1 MSGLSG
7 IKAISFDVDGT
18 LWDFESAMRTALE
31 EVLSELAH
39 VDPHTARK
47 LDAERMIVL
56 RDETHERLRGKITD
70 LDAIREE
77 SIKQALREA
86 GISNDELGSYLAQ
99 VYFRRRDA
107 ARALFSDVRPT
118 LERLAARYRLGLLSN
133 GNSRADALGIG
144 DLISFEVFSQ
154 DHNGVEKP
162 ALRIFEIAFHE
173 AGCEPSELLHVGD
186 SMESDIAGA
195 KAAGSKAIWLN
206 RSLDARDGGTEPDFE
221 IRSLLELDEVLRQ

>member
-31 EVLSELAH
+31 EVLSELAQ

-86 GISNDELGSYLAQ
+86 GISNDELGS
-99 VYFRRRDA
+99 
-107 ARALFSDVRPT
+107 
-118 LERLAARYRLGLLSN
+118 
-133 GNSRADALGIG
+133 
-144 DLISFEVFSQ
+144 
-154 DHNGVEKP
+154 
-162 ALRIFEIAFHE
+162 
-173 AGCEPSELLHVGD
+173 
-186 SMESDIAGA
+186 
-195 KAAGSKAIWLN
+195 
-206 RSLDARDGGTEPDFE
+206 
-221 IRSLLELDEVLRQ
+221 